1 MDRGARRA
9 TVPGVARAGRD
20 LATTPPPPL
29 EWDLNSENR
38 SMKFQ
43 GKEHLRQR
51 NNYKEFILVSFPIYD
66 AYFIQNLVAKS
77 FLLNGAF
84 CVNSTFQLRLKRAI
98 YITFIVLICGSE
110 NLVSG

>member
-38 SMKFQ
+38 SMKF
-43 GKEHLRQR
+43 
-51 NNYKEFILVSFPIYD
+51 
-66 AYFIQNLVAKS
+66 
-77 FLLNGAF
+77 
-84 CVNSTFQLRLKRAI
+84 
-98 YITFIVLICGSE
+98 
-110 NLVSG
+110 